1 MKSNNIEVYQIYYHP
16 EQKKSLMGGDFINFL
31 NDDVTINFIRNKV
44 PNSVS
49 FVDEIA
55 QVLGVNYDAAY
66 RRITGKTTLGL
77 NDVLKL
83 MEAFSFSVDEVFTDK
98 KDFIRVTKA
107 EGVNSVDKLG
117 DYFNIAISELKTISK
132 FQKSQ

>member
-1 MKSNNIEVYQIYYHP
+1 MIEEDKLFDYIKLKIP
-16 EQKKSLMGGDFINFL
+16 EN
-31 NDDVTINFIRNKV
+31 
-44 PNSVS
+44 VS
-49 FVDEIA
+49 FIDAIA
-55 QVLGVNYDAAY
+55 DVLDISYDAAY

-132 FQKSQ
+132 FQKSEIYYSAKDLPVYYSEGSFRKFKVY